1 MNITHIRKEASESE
15 KAIDCYNGNDYLGM
29 TTRSRDDFTLS
40 IRLTK
45 NGKTIKK
52 DIPLSKV
59 LALPDT
65 IYSDSIADST
75 ITKKIYATAYRS
87 CFNSDDIICDWQIN
101 RNAKNRDIRMEDHRI
116 SMREYEWRHSRH
128 PVRSTGATEAVRQK
142 TTCTPCSHRA
152 ARRR

>member
-1 MNITHIRKEASESE
+1 MDFRGDDELYYEMLDSLSGPGHIIVASSGNSGMNITHIRKEASESE

-101 RNAKNRDIRMEDHRI
+101 RNAKNQTQDG
-116 SMREYEWRHSRH
+116 
-128 PVRSTGATEAVRQK
+128 RSPHLYAE
-142 TTCTPCSHRA
+142 P
-152 ARRR
+152 